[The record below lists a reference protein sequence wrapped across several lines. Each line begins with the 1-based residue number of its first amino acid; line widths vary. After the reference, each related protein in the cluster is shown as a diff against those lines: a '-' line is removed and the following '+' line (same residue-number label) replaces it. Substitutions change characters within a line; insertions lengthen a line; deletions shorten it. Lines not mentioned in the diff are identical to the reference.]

1 MRVAAILAA
10 VTFAS
15 TSLAAASPA
24 SDTGSGP
31 AVEAAAPVT
40 NAPAPPADAAGGD
53 AAGPAPGG
61 TPAAVDEA
69 PSQPAPVVPT
79 LFVDLNLTTQTMTVS
94 AGGRQL
100 HRWRIS
106 SGREGHRT
114 PVGSFRAQWMS
125 RMWYSR
131 QYDMAPMPHSVF
143 FKNGSAIHGTAAV
156 SDLGL
161 PASHGCVRLAPGNAA
176 TFFGLVSRHGLAQTS
191 ITVHGRPPAL
201 PAYVAARLRA
211 EDAGRGRSYSGYDI
225 GFGFPLF
232 WGSQTAGTGYRQNS
246 YRSERVPLR
255 RR

>member
-1 MRVAAILAA
+1 
-10 VTFAS
+10 
-15 TSLAAASPA
+15 
-24 SDTGSGP
+24 
-31 AVEAAAPVT
+31 
-40 NAPAPPADAAGGD
+40 
-53 AAGPAPGG
+53 
-61 TPAAVDEA
+61 
-69 PSQPAPVVPT
+69 
-79 LFVDLNLTTQTMTVS
+79 MTVR
-94 AGGRQL
+94 AGGREL

-125 RMWYSR
+125 RMWHSR

-176 TFFGLVSRHGLAQTS
+176 TFYGLVSKHGLAQTS
-191 ITVHGRPPAL
+191 ITVHGKPPAV

-211 EDAGRGRSYSGYDI
+211 EDAQRGRGYSGYDV
-225 GFGFPLF
+225 GFGFPFF
-232 WGSQTAGTGYRQNS
+232 WGPQTTTTGYRQS
-246 YRSERVPLR
+246 AYRSSR

>member
-1 MRVAAILAA
+1 MRLIAILAA
-10 VTFAS
+10 ATVAS
-15 TSLAAASPA
+15 ASLAMASPA
-24 SDTGSGP
+24 TETPPTGP
-31 AVEAAAPVT
+31 AAEAAAPVA
-40 NAPAPPADAAGGD
+40 NAPTPPADAASG
-53 AAGPAPGG
+53 AAADPAPAGA
-61 TPAAVDEA
+61 PAAEA
-69 PSQPAPVVPT
+69 EASSPPAQIVPT
-79 LFVDLNLTTQTMTVS
+79 LFVDLNLTTQTMTVR
-94 AGGRQL
+94 AGGREL

-125 RMWYSR
+125 RMWHSR

-176 TFFGLVSRHGLAQTS
+176 TFFGLVGKHGLAQTS

-201 PAYVAARLRA
+201 PAYVSARLRA
-211 EDAGRGRSYSGYDI
+211 EDAQRGRGYSGYDV

-232 WGSQTAGTGYRQNS
+232 WGPTTTAGSRQSS
-246 YRSERVPLR
+246 YGSLRAPSR